1 MFKNLKLFKLIGIN
15 FFIFF
20 IFIIF
25 EETLYRLNS
34 FRKSCFIHEGYR
46 KSANCNY
53 KILTFQPFSKSSRK
67 GLIKPDND
75 LGYDHVPN
83 FKMVIDNKN
92 SSWEP
97 NSKISIDKHGLRETI
112 TLKKNYKKVLTVG
125 NSFTFGDQ
133 VSNESTWQSC
143 LNKENLDYIF
153 LNGGVNGYGTL
164 QSILRSRKI
173 LKNLKVDSLLVSTVL
188 GHDFKRDQMSL
199 HNGLPSIYLEKNKS
213 NQIKIVKPDM
223 KNLSHTIFSKK
234 SSASNIDKLITN
246 FTFLSGIPHVST
258 FYENSKERF
267 ANREDFFPENAA
279 PIEDVIMESI
289 KMSLSID
296 PNVVWLLQYRKSL
309 SEYDLNTRDNLLKL
323 LNKNKISYIDTY
335 PFLHSNYNNSYKPE
349 EIWIGHHTPIG
360 NEIVCK
366 IISNSGF
373 Y

>member
-1 MFKNLKLFKLIGIN
+1 
-15 FFIFF
+15 
-20 IFIIF
+20 
-25 EETLYRLNS
+25 
-34 FRKSCFIHEGYR
+34 
-46 KSANCNY
+46 
-53 KILTFQPFSKSSRK
+53 SSRK

-246 FTFLSGIPHVST
+246 FTFLSGIPH
-258 FYENSKERF
+258 
-267 ANREDFFPENAA
+267 
-279 PIEDVIMESI
+279 
-289 KMSLSID
+289 
-296 PNVVWLLQYRKSL
+296 
-309 SEYDLNTRDNLLKL
+309 
-323 LNKNKISYIDTY
+323 
-335 PFLHSNYNNSYKPE
+335 
-349 EIWIGHHTPIG
+349 
-360 NEIVCK
+360 
-366 IISNSGF
+366 
-373 Y
+373 